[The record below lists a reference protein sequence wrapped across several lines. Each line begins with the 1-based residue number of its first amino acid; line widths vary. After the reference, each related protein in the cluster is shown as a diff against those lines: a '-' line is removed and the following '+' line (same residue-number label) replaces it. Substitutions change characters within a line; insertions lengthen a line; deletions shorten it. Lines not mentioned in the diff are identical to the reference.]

1 LTLIINNFLNF
12 HKVKL
17 MLSIIIGLYKSYEG
31 AYQMEK
37 LNDLKKNF

>member
-1 LTLIINNFLNF
+1 
-12 HKVKL
+12 

-37 LNDLKKNF
+37 LNDLKKNFQDQHYKDFYDQH